1 MIEGGVALGKV
12 RPLSPDAREP
22 IDRCG
27 ALRHISHQ
35 ARGSGMKG
43 VFVVGAGPAGMFAA
57 RQIALAGFE
66 VFIFNRDIKPGGLAE
81 YGIYPLK
88 DKMKFGLRKQFAK
101 VLEMPNV
108 HYFGNVKVGDH
119 YDLTIADLEAMHPGA
134 IVFTCGAQGTKKL
147 GLPGED
153 VKGVY
158 AAKDFVY
165 HYNQLPPYASQ
176 DFSTGKRI
184 AVVGMGNVAIDI
196 ARWLLLDS
204 PDRRT
209 EEVIIIARR
218 GPLEIKFDKKEIEY
232 VDRHISRE
240 GLIAELA
247 RVKDRCEKAGQD
259 VSPEKVFE
267 QFFKRLN
274 DPDFTSVPPQL
285 SFRFLSSP
293 GAMIADAEGRIAAVE
308 VAENDLALRADG
320 STAARPNGQTAMIPV
335 DTLIFA
341 IGDKHDPE
349 IGLPMGRDGYATR
362 PNAER
367 PDEPVFQVWD
377 PVALCELPGRFV
389 AGWARM
395 ASTGLV
401 GIARHDGELGAN
413 QAIEYVKT
421 APDTGTMSEPE
432 IEAHLRASGLRIVTK
447 QDLTMLTLAEERE
460 AEVQSTGAY
469 RFSNNDAMLAA
480 IAREREQLASTTL

>member
-1 MIEGGVALGKV
+1 M
-12 RPLSPDAREP
+12 RPA
-22 IDRCG
+22 
-27 ALRHISHQ
+27 
-35 ARGSGMKG
+35 
-43 VFVVGAGPAGMFAA
+43 
-57 RQIALAGFE
+57 
-66 VFIFNRDIKPGGLAE
+66 
-81 YGIYPLK
+81 
-88 DKMKFGLRKQFAK
+88 
-101 VLEMPNV
+101 
-108 HYFGNVKVGDH
+108 
-119 YDLTIADLEAMHPGA
+119 A

-153 VKGVY
+153 LKGVY

-165 HYNQLPPYASQ
+165 HYNRLPPYAAQ

-240 GLIAELA
+240 GLIEELS

-259 VSPEKVFE
+259 VSPQKVFE
-267 QFFKRLN
+267 QFFKRLS
-274 DPDFTSVPPQL
+274 DPGFVSAPPRL

-293 GAMIADAEGRIAAVE
+293 AAMIADESGRIAAVE
-308 VAENDLALRADG
+308 VAENDLALKDDG
-320 STAARPNGQTAMIPV
+320 STAARPNGQTTTVPV

-341 IGDKHDPE
+341 IGDKHDAK
-349 IGLPMGRDGYATR
+349 IGLPMGREGYATK
-362 PNAER
+362 PNPEH
-367 PDEPVFQVWD
+367 PDEPSFDVWD
-377 PVALCELPGRFV
+377 PLALCVLPGRFV
-389 AGWARM
+389 AGWARK

-413 QAIEYVKT
+413 QAIEYVKVV
-421 APDTGTMSEPE
+421 PDPGTLREQE
-432 IEAHLRASGLRIVTK
+432 ILARLEAKGLRIVTK
-447 QDLTMLTLAEERE
+447 QDLTLLTRAEERE
-460 AEVQSTGAY
+460 AQLHAAAAY
-469 RFSNNDAMLAA
+469 RFSDNDAMLRAVA
-480 IAREREQLASTTL
+480 QEREQLTVPAL

>member
-1 MIEGGVALGKV
+1 
-12 RPLSPDAREP
+12 
-22 IDRCG
+22 
-27 ALRHISHQ
+27 
-35 ARGSGMKG
+35 MKG

-66 VFIFNRDIKPGGLAE
+66 VFLFNRDIKPGGLAE

-108 HYFGNVKVGDH
+108 HYFGNVQVGST
-119 YDLTIADLEAMHPGA
+119 YDLTIADLEAMHPAA

-153 VKGVY
+153 LKGVY

-165 HYNQLPPYASQ
+165 HYNRLPPYASQ

-204 PDRRT
+204 PGRHT
-209 EEVIIIARR
+209 EEVIIVARR

-232 VDRHISRE
+232 VDRHIDRE
-240 GLIAELA
+240 GMIAELE
-247 RVKDRCEKAGQD
+247 RVKDRCAQAGQD
-259 VSPEKVFE
+259 VSPQKVFE
-267 QFFKRLN
+267 LFFKRLN
-274 DPDFTSVPPQL
+274 DPAFVSVPPRL

-293 GAMIADAEGRIAAVE
+293 AAMIAGADGRIAAVE
-308 VAENDLALRADG
+308 VAENDLVLKSDG
-320 STAARPNGQTAMIPV
+320 STAARPNGQTATVPV

-341 IGDKHDPE
+341 IGDKHDAQ

-362 PNAER
+362 PNPEH
-367 PDEPVFQVWD
+367 PDEPVFDVWD
-377 PVALCELPGRFV
+377 PMAACVLPGRFV
-389 AGWARM
+389 AGWARK

-421 APDTGTMSEPE
+421 AADPGTMSEQE
-432 IEAHLRASGLRIVTK
+432 ILAQLEARGLRFVTK
-447 QDLTMLTLAEERE
+447 QDLGLLTSAEERE
-460 AEVQSTGAY
+460 ALAQSAGAF
-469 RFSNNDAMLAA
+469 RFSDNDAMFAA
-480 IAREREQLASTTL
+480 IAREREQLAASSL